1 MKLNEKINQ
10 NLTGVN
16 LQNKSIDIS
25 EIEGAFVLFFYPKDD
40 TPGCTI
46 ESQEFTQLSSEFEK
60 SGVKVFGISR
70 DSHSS
75 HCKFR
80 DKFDLQVDLISDPD
94 GLICKYFDVLT
105 EKSMFGKKYIG
116 INRTTFF
123 IKNKEVLKIWNNV
136 SPKGHAKE
144 VLEFCK
150 AK

>member
-10 NLTGVN
+10 NLIGVN

-46 ESQEFTQLSSEFEK
+46 ESQEFTQLRSEFEK